1 MNDLEKFKP
10 CTGYCQMIGAATAL
24 LSIKSSLVIFNSPR
38 WCALTAERELA
49 CINKDYERKVFC
61 TEAREN
67 DILYG
72 IEKSLRE
79 TIKEA
84 IDIEG
89 TPTLLNVITSCSM
102 SLIGDDIKGVCVSET
117 NCNNVITLDAGGFT
131 GTFESGYQLAMIALL
146 KNINSKVR
154 EQKSL
159 KVNLLGVCT
168 SYPNWKGNLEE
179 LKRLLRLAGIEVNVA
194 LGADNTDFAELE
206 KIVEAELNVVLV
218 PELSLNIANYLYE
231 SLGQRYIVA
240 TMPFGFKDSIKWL
253 NDISSELGV
262 ISNLKEIENEIKQLE
277 RDIIDE
283 SYSMRNFFSDFNLL
297 QVASS
302 LPESLT
308 ISIFKAMNNSG
319 VDLLKC
325 NACYCNKKDVI
336 EQTSSNESFPL
347 KQLTEIKGLD
357 GKGYQLLL
365 GTEKERMRFKDFTRT
380 LYLNF
385 SMPMEKI
392 KCENDCYV
400 GVRGWSNFVRNIF
413 SQIKTLEYINK
424 SL

>member
-24 LSIKSSLVIFNSPR
+24 LSIKNSLVIFNSPR
-38 WCALTAERELA
+38 WCALTAERELT

-84 IDIEG
+84 IDMEG

-102 SLIGDDIKGVCVSET
+102 SLIGDDIKGVCASET
-117 NCNNVITLDAGGFT
+117 DCNNVITLDAGGFT

-146 KNINSKVR
+146 KNINSKVT

-218 PELSLNIANYLYE
+218 PELSLNVANYLYE
-231 SLGQRYIVA
+231 SLGQRYIIA
-240 TMPFGFKDSIKWL
+240 TIPFGFKDSIKWL
-253 NDISSELGV
+253 NDISSGLGV
-262 ISNLKEIENEIKQLE
+262 IPNLKEIENEIKQLE

-283 SYSMRNFFSDFNLL
+283 AYSMRNFFSNFNLL
-297 QVASS
+297 QMASS

-319 VDLLKC
+319 VDLLNC

-336 EQTSSNESFPL
+336 EHTSSNESFSL

-400 GVRGWSNFVRNIF
+400 GVRGWPNFVRNIF

>member
-1 MNDLEKFKP
+1 MNNLEKFKP

-24 LSIKSSLVIFNSPR
+24 LSIKDSLVIFNSPR

-89 TPTLLNVITSCSM
+89 KPTLLNVITSCSM

-380 LYLNF
+380 LYLAL
-385 SMPMEKI
+385 
-392 KCENDCYV
+392 
-400 GVRGWSNFVRNIF
+400 
-413 SQIKTLEYINK
+413 SQQMVDF
-424 SL
+424 